1 MKLAIKPHYNKGRI
15 NKDEY
20 KDIMRRAVPKV
31 GRAVLFYTPSRHSL
45 VGRSFVCDMIGPGF
59 EPHQCLLTGTWKR

>member
-1 MKLAIKPHYNKGRI
+1 MEEVKLAIKPHYNKGRI

-31 GRAVLFYTPSRHSL
+31 RPSVSENVHNSTQLFFSYFAHRTGIAHS
-45 VGRSFVCDMIGPGF
+45 VDRSSVV
-59 EPHQCLLTGTWKR
+59 